1 MHDAACDAGWAKADA
16 SRISVMETMRGRASI
31 TLVPGRSRTIM
42 GGKPGP
48 KGGIAVRIGI
58 SITALSVRI
67 FMLKLTL
74 RLFASSLVSKLSDYG
89 RLGWLK

>member
-31 TLVPGRSRTIM
+31 TFGPGRSRTIM

-48 KGGIAVRIGI
+48 KGGIAVRIGYFYNCVERKNLYAEAYAKI
-58 SITALSVRI
+58 
-67 FMLKLTL
+67 L
-74 RLFASSLVSKLSDYG
+74 RSSLVSKL
-89 RLGWLK
+89 RHLLT